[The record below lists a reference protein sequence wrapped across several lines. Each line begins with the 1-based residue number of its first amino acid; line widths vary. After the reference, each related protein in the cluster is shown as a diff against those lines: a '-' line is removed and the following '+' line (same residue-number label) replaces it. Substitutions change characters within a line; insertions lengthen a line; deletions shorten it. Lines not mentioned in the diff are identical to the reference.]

1 MRERNDWKSPANFYD
16 KHYKKITLGGDVLNS
31 SICGILGIIAASAAL
46 ASTPAHAQKA
56 Y

>member
-1 MRERNDWKSPANFYD
+1 MRERNEWKSPANFYD
-16 KHYKKITLGGDVLNS
+16 KRYKKTWGGDVLNS